1 MVLWSLVFG
10 DSKVSFVQL
19 WSALIVVIIRE
30 AKLVEFAYVFFV
42 GVLDSVPRVHYVE
55 GEEKLWYGGAG
66 REL

>member
-1 MVLWSLVFG
+1 M
-10 DSKVSFVQL
+10 
-19 WSALIVVIIRE
+19 IIRE